1 MSQQMLV
8 MNCLHRKCAVNEY
21 SLWYM
26 DNSAPVIFH
35 FWAAPG
41 SFSADGDAML
51 WGTTQNRPGFAA
63 ASCVDMPSSCAGNTN
78 SIILKAHNM
87 TKHYI
92 QHGPLGCE
100 RISNAPKPISSE
112 LKLGSTHSK
121 LKSVEGDEGRPP
133 FYFEM
138 RPSHPRG
145 L

>member
-1 MSQQMLV
+1 MDSI
-8 MNCLHRKCAVNEY
+8 CIWIVNTQCTCK
-21 SLWYM
+21 
-26 DNSAPVIFH
+26 NTIF
-35 FWAAPG
+35 F
-41 SFSADGDAML
+41 SFSFFEQLLADGDVML
-51 WGTTQNRPGFAA
+51 WGQTQTRPGFAV

-78 SIILKAHNM
+78 SIILRSHNM

-112 LKLGSTHSK
+112 LKFGGSHSK
-121 LKSVEGDEGRPP
+121 VKSVEWNQGKPP

-138 RPSHPRG
+138 RLSHPRG